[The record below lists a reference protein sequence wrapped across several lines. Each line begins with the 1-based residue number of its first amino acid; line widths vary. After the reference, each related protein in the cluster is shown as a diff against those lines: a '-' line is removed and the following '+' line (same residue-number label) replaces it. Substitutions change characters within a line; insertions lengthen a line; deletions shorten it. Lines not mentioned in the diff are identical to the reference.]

1 MQAVKLA
8 INETRLV
15 KNLGFA
21 FTNKSTVIAE
31 LLQNGR
37 RAGATEIYVEFDGE
51 TKTLS
56 VTDNGSGIETMQ
68 NLLTVAESGWNEET
82 QIDEH
87 PFGMGFLSAL
97 FAAEH
102 VVIESRGK
110 KMAFDTAHALEFGE
124 IAVEMSDFIGGTR
137 ITMQGFGLVEAEI
150 QKAMSKYA
158 KGFPLD
164 VYLNGKLQ
172 DASLSLVEM
181 SFIKTPIGHIHL
193 KKSQKIMV
201 YLQGLPV
208 FESKNVDEWNFS
220 ASIIHLDSKQYFA
233 RMPDRDKLIDE
244 TEVIKTIQDQIKIE
258 WLKVLQQKKTVMAAE
273 QFAETYWKL
282 AEDFSIKEV
291 MNDVP
296 VIPFIALTEID
307 QYPDLV
313 YTSYV
318 NTCKKHITQ
327 SQVENGEVVL
337 CSDAPC
343 YAEGTSFA
351 LTMFIWEKNWKILN
365 KALPES
371 HWAKQYVKDTN
382 GIEAQLIYETK
393 STGNFYGHYPEAT
406 IHLCDQYQII
416 VNGVAIT
423 INDQAIAIED
433 GDEYTII
440 VPNNTDGS
448 EALAQISAYEDEYGS
463 YMESAHEDDKSEFAS
478 QVSVLR
484 GEDPAITLTKVLQSG
499 GVANYK
505 NLSGGLFMVQVSNN
519 YVAPSVFDATPLM
532 DTIMAAK
539 AFIQQNNENSQ
550 ESESLLEKLDAALNQ
565 WKTMQ
570 KEMVI
575 AIVRSSLRLEDIS
588 NNELKIFMSD
598 YYMREIECGNH
609 TIATVSSMQEAAY
622 AAFHGD
628 SK

>member
-1 MQAVKLA
+1 
-8 INETRLV
+8 
-15 KNLGFA
+15 
-21 FTNKSTVIAE
+21 
-31 LLQNGR
+31 
-37 RAGATEIYVEFDGE
+37 
-51 TKTLS
+51 
-56 VTDNGSGIETMQ
+56 
-68 NLLTVAESGWNEET
+68 
-82 QIDEH
+82 
-87 PFGMGFLSAL
+87 
-97 FAAEH
+97 
-102 VVIESRGK
+102 
-110 KMAFDTAHALEFGE
+110 
-124 IAVEMSDFIGGTR
+124 
-137 ITMQGFGLVEAEI
+137 
-150 QKAMSKYA
+150 
-158 KGFPLD
+158 
-164 VYLNGKLQ
+164 
-172 DASLSLVEM
+172 
-181 SFIKTPIGHIHL
+181 
-193 KKSQKIMV
+193 MV

-258 WLKVLQQKKTVMAAE
+258 WLKVLQQKKTVMSAE
-273 QFAETYWKL
+273 QFAATYWKL

-433 GDEYTII
+433 CNEYTII

-478 QVSVLR
+478 LVSVLR

-499 GVANYK
+499 GVNNYK

-519 YVAPSVFDATPLM
+519 YVAPSVFDATQLM